1 MTKTKTK
8 KRPSEKK
15 LAKKYKNLFG
25 SLSGPVFNG
34 HSNDADL
41 RARTLMQV
49 VCPTWLE
56 EVVQLETEKN
66 GIMGIFDGE
75 LTPATAAYVI
85 LVNAF
90 VLKA

>member
-1 MTKTKTK
+1 MNNEDRQEAITKTY
-8 KRPSEKK
+8 E
-15 LAKKYKNLFG
+15 NMFG
-25 SLSGPVFNG
+25 NPSGPVFNG
-34 HSNDADL
+34 HSNDADS

-56 EVVQLETEKN
+56 EVVQLEEEKN
-66 GIMGIFDGE
+66 GIMGIFDAE
-75 LTPATAAYVI
+75 PTPAIAAYVM